1 LIEAGALLVF
11 VVTLGFLLLRPS
23 ANRLPSDE
31 QAYENWVNGFA
42 AGLGGRTAVVILEPD
57 ALAQLDSCLD
67 RAQQQARLQMLSY
80 AVKTLQTN
88 SDQVYLD
95 AGHANW
101 VPASQMA
108 ARLRAADI
116 AQAYGFS
123 LNVSYYDTTDREIG
137 YATELNRDLGMAK
150 RFVIDTSRNG
160 AGRARGRADPAAD
173 AAAGPASRAL
183 PGAGGGSLASRLFTD
198 PDTQAANWV
207 RAHPGDPQAQAI
219 RQRIAN
225 QPTAMWFGAW
235 SGDITAAVSAYTTAA
250 SRQHK
255 VPVLVA
261 YDVPDINCGGSS
273 TNDAK
278 QWCNPPGRQLG
289 SAPQV
294 LDDRGDM
301 GLWIKAPGESDGD
314 CGIGAGTQAGEFSP
328 LLARALITGRSLVQ
342 PPAAADQMLPPSRAA
357 RTPAAGRC
365 AARRSLV
372 TTAADLCEPCA
383 QGTSRT
389 AVSPCPGHARAPSS
403 AREVWPAAVTVAW
416 AR

>member
-1 LIEAGALLVF
+1 VIEAGALLVLAGL
-11 VVTLGFLLLRPS
+11 VGYLLSRPS
-23 ANRLPSDE
+23 ANRHAESDE
-31 QAYENWVNGFA
+31 QAYERWVSGFA
-42 AGLGGRTAVVILEPD
+42 AGLGDRAAVVVLEPD
-57 ALAQLDSCLD
+57 ALAELNSCLD
-67 RAQQQARLQMLSY
+67 PAQQQARLQMLSY
-80 AVKTLQTN
+80 AVKTLQT
-88 SDQVYLD
+88 DRVQVYLD

-116 AQAYGFS
+116 AQAAGFS
-123 LNVSYYDTTDREIG
+123 LNVSYYDTTGREIG
-137 YATELNRDLGMAK
+137 YATELDRDLGLAK

-160 AGRARGRADPAAD
+160 AGRPGRRLDPPSRPAA
-173 AAAGPASRAL
+173 RAL
-183 PGAGGGSLASRLFTD
+183 PGAGRGALASRLFTD

-235 SGDITAAVSAYTTAA
+235 SGDITAAVSSYTTAA

-261 YDVPDINCGGSS
+261 YDIPELNCGGTS
-273 TNDAK
+273 TKGAK
-278 QWCNPPGRQLG
+278 QWCNPPGHQLG

-328 LLARALITGRSLVQ
+328 SIATDLITGRS
-342 PPAAADQMLPPSRAA
+342 
-357 RTPAAGRC
+357 
-365 AARRSLV
+365 
-372 TTAADLCEPCA
+372 
-383 QGTSRT
+383 
-389 AVSPCPGHARAPSS
+389 
-403 AREVWPAAVTVAW
+403 
-416 AR
+416 

>member
-1 LIEAGALLVF
+1 MIALIEAGALLVLAGL
-11 VVTLGFLLLRPS
+11 VGYLLLRPS
-23 ANRLPSDE
+23 ARPLSSGE
-31 QAYENWVNGFA
+31 QAYEKWINGFA
-42 AGLGGRTAVVILEPD
+42 AGLGDRTAVVILEPD

-67 RAQQQARLQMLSY
+67 RAQQQTRLQMLSY

-108 ARLRAADI
+108 ARLRAADV

-123 LNVSYYDTTDREIG
+123 LNVSYYDTTGREIA
-137 YATELNRDLGMAK
+137 YANQLNRDLGMAK

-160 AGRARGRADPAAD
+160 TRSARGRADPVAVS
-173 AAAGPASRAL
+173 ASRAL
-183 PGAGGGSLASRLFTD
+183 PGAGAGSLASQLFTD

-207 RAHPGDPQAQAI
+207 RAHPGDPAAQAI
-219 RQRIAN
+219 RRHIAS
-225 QPTAMWFGAW
+225 QPTAMWFGSW
-235 SGDITAAVSAYTTAA
+235 SGGITAAVSAYTAAA

-261 YDVPDINCGGSS
+261 YDIPDINCGGTSNS
-273 TNDAK
+273 GAK
-278 QWCNPPGRQLG
+278 QWCNPPGKQLG

-294 LDDRGDM
+294 LDDHGDM

-328 LLARALITGRSLVQ
+328 SIAKELITGRSLAGI
-342 PPAAADQMLPPSRAA
+342 PAPGRPGGGG
-357 RTPAAGRC
+357 TPGLRPDDRYRGEVHTAAG
-365 AARRSLV
+365 
-372 TTAADLCEPCA
+372 
-383 QGTSRT
+383 
-389 AVSPCPGHARAPSS
+389 
-403 AREVWPAAVTVAW
+403 
-416 AR
+416 

>member
-1 LIEAGALLVF
+1 VVAIIEAGALLVLA
-11 VVTLGFLLLRPS
+11 VALGYLLLRPS
-23 ANRLPSDE
+23 ARPLPSDE
-31 QAYENWVNGFA
+31 QAYENWVDGFA

-57 ALAQLDSCLD
+57 ALAQLNSCLD
-67 RAQQQARLQMLSY
+67 KAQQQARLQMLSY
-80 AVKTLQTN
+80 AVKTLQTS

-137 YATELNRDLGMAK
+137 YAAALDRDLGMAK

-160 AGRARGRADPAAD
+160 AGRASGRVDPAA
-173 AAAGPASRAL
+173 GSTSRAL
-183 PGAGGGSLASRLFTD
+183 PGVGGGPLASRLFTD

-207 RAHPGDPQAQAI
+207 RAHPGDPRAQAI

-235 SGDITAAVSAYTTAA
+235 SGDITAAVSAYTAAA

-261 YDVPDINCGGSS
+261 YDIPDTNCGGNS
-273 TNDAK
+273 TK
-278 QWCNPPGRQLG
+278 GSRQWCNPPGRQLG
-289 SAPQV
+289 SAPRV

-314 CGIGAGTQAGEFSP
+314 CGIGAGTRAGEFSP
-328 LLARALITGRSLVQ
+328 LIAKELITGRSLGS
-342 PPAAADQMLPPSRAA
+342 PAR
-357 RTPAAGRC
+357 PA
-365 AARRSLV
+365 SL
-372 TTAADLCEPCA
+372 AI
-383 QGTSRT
+383 RF
-389 AVSPCPGHARAPSS
+389 R
-403 AREVWPAAVTVAW
+403 
-416 AR
+416 

>member
-1 LIEAGALLVF
+1 MIALIEAGALLVL
-11 VVTLGFLLLRPS
+11 VGLVGYLLIRPS
-23 ANRLPSDE
+23 ANRGLPNGE

-42 AGLGGRTAVVILEPD
+42 AGLGDRTAVVILEPD
-57 ALAQLDSCLD
+57 ALAQLNSCLD
-67 RAQQQARLQMLSY
+67 KAQQQARLQMLSY

-123 LNVSYYDTTDREIG
+123 LNVSYYDTTNREIG
-137 YATELNRDLGMAK
+137 YATQLNRDLGMAK

-160 AGRARGRADPAAD
+160 TRSARGRVDP
-173 AAAGPASRAL
+173 PALSTSRAL

-219 RQRIAN
+219 RRHIAN

-235 SGDITAAVSAYTTAA
+235 SGDITAAVSAYTASA
-250 SRQHK
+250 SREHK

-261 YDVPDINCGGSS
+261 YDIPDINCGGTSNS
-273 TNDAK
+273 GAK
-278 QWCNPPGRQLG
+278 QWCNPPGKQLG

-328 LLARALITGRSLVQ
+328 TIAKELITGRSLAGCAGQLGADRAGIGVVGVFEDGERLLRGF
-342 PPAAADQMLPPSRAA
+342 PGLRRFAGGAPATYASGPERPRLAGIPVAATNGGEHQSRPA
-357 RTPAAGRC
+357 R
-365 AARRSLV
+365 
-372 TTAADLCEPCA
+372 
-383 QGTSRT
+383 
-389 AVSPCPGHARAPSS
+389 
-403 AREVWPAAVTVAW
+403 
-416 AR
+416 

>member
-1 LIEAGALLVF
+1 MIAAGALLVLAG
-11 VVTLGFLLLRPS
+11 VGLGYLLFHAP
-23 ANRLPSDE
+23 ANRPLESDE
-31 QAYENWVNGFA
+31 QAYEKWVNGFA
-42 AGLGGRTAVVILEPD
+42 AGLGDRTAVVILEPD
-57 ALAQLDSCLD
+57 ALAQLNSCLD

-108 ARLRAADI
+108 ARLRAANV

-123 LNVSYYDTTDREIG
+123 LNVSYYDTTGREIG
-137 YATELNRDLGMAK
+137 YATELDRDLGMAK

-160 AGRARGRADPAAD
+160 AGRAGGRADPAVAST
-173 AAAGPASRAL
+173 SRAL
-183 PGAGGGSLASRLFTD
+183 PGAGGGPLASRLFTD

-207 RAHPGDPQAQAI
+207 RAHPGDPRAQAI
-219 RQRIAN
+219 RRHIAN

-250 SRQHK
+250 SSEHK

-261 YDVPDINCGGSS
+261 YDIPDTNCGGTSAS
-273 TNDAK
+273 GAS
-278 QWCNPPGRQLG
+278 QWCNPPGKQLG
-289 SAPQV
+289 SAPRV

-328 LLARALITGRSLVQ
+328 SIATQLITGTS
-342 PPAAADQMLPPSRAA
+342 
-357 RTPAAGRC
+357 AAGKI
-365 AARRSLV
+365 RSRLYPV
-372 TTAADLCEPCA
+372 PAD
-383 QGTSRT
+383 TSG
-389 AVSPCPGHARAPSS
+389 S
-403 AREVWPAAVTVAW
+403 
-416 AR
+416 

>member
-1 LIEAGALLVF
+1 MVALIEAGALLVL
-11 VVTLGFLLLRPS
+11 VALVGYLLSRPS
-23 ANRLPSDE
+23 ANRRPESDE
-31 QAYENWVNGFA
+31 QAYERWVSGFA
-42 AGLGGRTAVVILEPD
+42 AGLGDRTAVVILEPD
-57 ALAQLDSCLD
+57 ALPELNSCLN

-80 AVKTLQTN
+80 AVRTLQT
-88 SDQVYLD
+88 SRDQVYLD

-123 LNVSYYDTTDREIG
+123 LNVSYYDTTGREIG
-137 YATELNRDLGMAK
+137 YATELDRDLGMAK

-160 AGRARGRADPAAD
+160 ARVRGRVDP
-173 AAAGPASRAL
+173 AAGPASRAL
-183 PGAGGGSLASRLFTD
+183 PGAGRGPLASRLFTD

-219 RQRIAN
+219 KQRIAN

-261 YDVPDINCGGSS
+261 YDIPDLNCGGTS
-273 TNDAK
+273 TKGAK
-278 QWCNPPGRQLG
+278 QWCNPPGHQLG

-328 LLARALITGRSLVQ
+328 SIATDLISGRS
-342 PPAAADQMLPPSRAA
+342 
-357 RTPAAGRC
+357 
-365 AARRSLV
+365 
-372 TTAADLCEPCA
+372 
-383 QGTSRT
+383 
-389 AVSPCPGHARAPSS
+389 
-403 AREVWPAAVTVAW
+403 
-416 AR
+416 

>member
-1 LIEAGALLVF
+1 
-11 VVTLGFLLLRPS
+11 
-23 ANRLPSDE
+23 
-31 QAYENWVNGFA
+31 
-42 AGLGGRTAVVILEPD
+42 
-57 ALAQLDSCLD
+57 
-67 RAQQQARLQMLSY
+67 MLSY
-80 AVKTLQTN
+80 AVKTLRTN

-116 AQAYGFS
+116 AQADGFS
-123 LNVSYYDTTDREIG
+123 LNVSYYDTTHREIG
-137 YATELNRDLGMAK
+137 YATELDRDLGMDK

-160 AGRARGRADPAAD
+160 AGRAGGRVDPAVGLTA
-173 AAAGPASRAL
+173 RAL

-207 RAHPGDPQAQAI
+207 RAHPGDPRAQAI
-219 RQRIAN
+219 RQHIAN

-235 SGDITAAVSAYTTAA
+235 NGDITAAVSAYTAAA

-261 YDVPDINCGGSS
+261 YNIPDVNCGGTS
-273 TNDAK
+273 TKGAR

-294 LDDRGDM
+294 LDDHGDM

-314 CGIGAGTQAGEFSP
+314 CGIGTGTQAGEFSP
-328 LLARALITGRSLVQ
+328 TIAKHLITGKSLRS
-342 PPAAADQMLPPSRAA
+342 
-357 RTPAAGRC
+357 RC
-365 AARRSLV
+365 
-372 TTAADLCEPCA
+372 
-383 QGTSRT
+383 GT
-389 AVSPCPGHARAPSS
+389 C
-403 AREVWPAAVTVAW
+403 
-416 AR
+416 